1 LAFAA
6 WFAFAE
12 PRSRVQIDAGP
23 AGIVVST
30 GAQDMGNG
38 TRSILARAVADELGV
53 PPAQVIVRVGD
64 SNFVHGP
71 FSAGSRTTSSLVP
84 ACVHACAQLKEE
96 LVELAERHF
105 GLVRAGAGPGG
116 VEHADGIL
124 PWTKVLEVIRPVRV
138 IGRRKRDKGGYV
150 LPPIAGLVIEK
161 YISSSIQ
168 IVSLTVDTRLG
179 RVQLEEAWAGF
190 GVGRLIT
197 PELAV
202 SQAKGGILQ
211 GLSYALYEERRLDP
225 KDGFLLSAGLEDY
238 RIMGIGDVPRIH
250 VHFDERGY
258 EKTRAQAVGLG
269 ELVTLAPA
277 AAVGNA
283 VFDATGWRPRDLPLR
298 PDRVLQGV
306 RG

>member
-1 LAFAA
+1 
-6 WFAFAE
+6 
-12 PRSRVQIDAGP
+12 
-23 AGIVVST
+23 
-30 GAQDMGNG
+30 
-38 TRSILARAVADELGV
+38 
-53 PPAQVIVRVGD
+53 
-64 SNFVHGP
+64 
-71 FSAGSRTTSSLVP
+71 
-84 ACVHACAQLKEE
+84 
-96 LVELAERHF
+96 
-105 GLVRAGAGPGG
+105 
-116 VEHADGIL
+116 
-124 PWTKVLEVIRPVRV
+124 VLEVIRPVRV